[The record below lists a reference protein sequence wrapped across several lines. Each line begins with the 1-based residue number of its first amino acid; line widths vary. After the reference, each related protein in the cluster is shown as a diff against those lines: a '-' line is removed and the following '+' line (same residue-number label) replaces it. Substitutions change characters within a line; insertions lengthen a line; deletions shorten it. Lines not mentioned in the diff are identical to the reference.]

1 MKDFSF
7 AQNLIKGFKP
17 VYWLNHIYLPEFS
30 ETKVK
35 ALGNYLM
42 KNDIE
47 VRSGFWPLINT
58 KGVKKVLVSGESNL
72 SNNLFKK
79 ILILPSNLKLKKTDI
94 KFIKYKIKTF
104 IKKK

>member
-1 MKDFSF
+1 
-7 AQNLIKGFKP
+7 
-17 VYWLNHIYLPEFS
+17 
-30 ETKVK
+30 
-35 ALGNYLM
+35 M

-58 KGVKKVLVSGESNL
+58 KGVRKVLVSGESNL

-94 KFIKYKIKTF
+94 KFIKYKINTF